1 MGTRDEVPDGARD
14 REVAGERLPRSPG
27 LPRTAEP
34 SQAPGLEAAPG
45 GPTDAPDPSE
55 LPELLDLDLA
65 ELRTVQHPVLA
76 EVLADLRTRSGQPSE
91 ILWGF
96 NSAF

>member
-1 MGTRDEVPDGARD
+1 M
-14 REVAGERLPRSPG
+14 
-27 LPRTAEP
+27 
-34 SQAPGLEAAPG
+34 
-45 GPTDAPDPSE
+45 PDPAE